1 MIRFLLASVVAF
13 GVYSLWG
20 MLHLPAWAPVTVMGH
35 GVALRLV
42 VALVVAASAWGK
54 MSRK

>member
-20 MLHLPAWAPVTVMGH
+20 VLHLPAWAPVTVMGH

-42 VALVVAASAWGK
+42 VAFVCACGAWGK

>member
-1 MIRFLLASVVAF
+1 MVRFILACVVAF
-13 GVYSLWG
+13 GAWTLWG

-35 GVALRLV
+35 GVTLRLV
-42 VALVVAASAWGK
+42 VAVALAAFAWGK